1 MGGGPA
7 MAKTGPI
14 ATDVPL
20 RAEASRAAA
29 VKNEPQVSSRM
40 VDAIRH
46 HPHFPSAIRE
56 SARVLIEE
64 HARNR
69 LLNRLISDRGRAQ
82 FGILALYLHFYDP
95 AGLRA
100 SRMADLA
107 AEVGICSR
115 GRVKAL
121 LVLLRWAGHIEPAA
135 ASGDLR
141 SRPLAPTETM
151 QAAYRQ
157 RWRGLL
163 EAIAPIIPEAGRV
176 ARSLDDPAIF
186 AGFAVAVGG
195 IIRSGFRIL
204 DHCPAIVPLAERDNG
219 LLVLLRLAT
228 ASPGP
233 ASLAGGEPFAVT
245 ISELAGAVRVS
256 RSHALNLLREAE
268 RHGLIERQPNGGE
281 AEGAIVRCRPLLADS
296 LASFFAATYAVMGA
310 GAIAVSA
317 RAAP

>member
-1 MGGGPA
+1 M
-7 MAKTGPI
+7 I
-14 ATDVPL
+14 
-20 RAEASRAAA
+20 
-29 VKNEPQVSSRM
+29 
-40 VDAIRH
+40 DAIRH

-56 SARVLIEE
+56 SARVLVEE

-82 FGILALYLHFYDP
+82 FGILALYLHFHDP

-135 ASGDLR
+135 TSGDLR
-141 SRPLAPTETM
+141 SRPLAPTEKM
-151 QAAYRQ
+151 QAAYRR
-157 RWRGLL
+157 RWRGQL
-163 EAIAPIIPEAGRV
+163 EVIAPMVPEAGVV
-176 ARSLDDPAIF
+176 ARALEDPAVF
-186 AGFAVAVGG
+186 GGFAVAIGT

-228 ASPGP
+228 SSPGP
-233 ASLAGGEPFAVT
+233 DSLAGGEPFPVS

-268 RHGLIERQPNGGE
+268 RHGLIDRPPQG
-281 AEGAIVRCRPLLADS
+281 AEGEGVIVRCRPLLADS
-296 LASFFAATYAVMGA
+296 LESFFAATYAVMGA

-317 RAAP
+317 RACP